1 MIQEPDYLV
10 RPSFTRQRRPFGRKA
25 GLMTHGTRS
34 SYNAGCGCG
43 DCLRAERLY
52 SRRRWRWKPPPRME
66 WRREWV
72 VREQDAWT
80 NREDLIEGFRAKR
93 RKGASDE

>member
-1 MIQEPDYLV
+1 M
-10 RPSFTRQRRPFGRKA
+10 
-25 GLMTHGTRS
+25 
-34 SYNAGCGCG
+34 
-43 DCLRAERLY
+43 RAERLY